1 MEFFSEKLLMS
12 LVPFIHA
19 DRPYFVGL
27 FRPRPGVQQDE
38 YYVAEC
44 LRPYT
49 ITAKMNNP
57 HISHKAFLHFRGHL
71 STKNVNDLLPF
82 SVCVVL
88 IDTVDALNDSID
100 LQTPLMVLVSN

>member
-1 MEFFSEKLLMS
+1 MRFFSEKLLMS

-19 DRPYFVGL
+19 DRPYFVGP

-38 YYVAEC
+38 YYAAEC
-44 LRPYT
+44 VKPCT

-57 HISHKAFLHFRGHL
+57 NIPRKAFLRFRGHL